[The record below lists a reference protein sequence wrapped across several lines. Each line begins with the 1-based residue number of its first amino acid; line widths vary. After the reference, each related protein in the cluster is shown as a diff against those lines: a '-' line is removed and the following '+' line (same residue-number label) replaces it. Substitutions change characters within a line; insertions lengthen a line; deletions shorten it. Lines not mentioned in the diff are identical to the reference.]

1 MTTENNEQTNN
12 GTSGIQVLTNEELQE
27 QIKALQTKLE
37 ASKVRNAPI
46 QAKFCFKRK

>member
-12 GTSGIQVLTNEELQE
+12 EPTAPTMEELQA
-27 QIKALQTKLE
+27 QIKALQGKLE
-37 ASKVRNAPI
+37 FSKVRNSPV